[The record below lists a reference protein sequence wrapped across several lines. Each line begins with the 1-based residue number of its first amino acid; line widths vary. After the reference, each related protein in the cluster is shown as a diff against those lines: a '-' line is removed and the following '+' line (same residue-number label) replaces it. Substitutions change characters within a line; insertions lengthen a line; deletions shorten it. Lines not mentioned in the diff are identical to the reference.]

1 MTSLSS
7 PRSRCI
13 RSSGEI
19 RRQRGDGGVRSKRRY
34 CGSERDERQILARF
48 IFATSADVHSRKIGV
63 ETFRA
68 SLDIARLRGDSGAQS
83 GDAPE
88 LVVPRSNEDR
98 VWNRAWPAPDT
109 RRCVRLCTRVPVARK
124 ICSLYCFARLKN
136 QVVKGWV
143 RADGARL
150 RGWGEWRVVRKGA
163 VYIVWQPERERER
176 EIERR
181 ENRGRAEERLDTER
195 GIGRNGLATD
205 DDDDDDDNGTV
216 DRFHESRRQGD
227 VEI

>member
-88 LVVPRSNEDR
+88 LIVPRSNEDR

-150 RGWGEWRVVRKGA
+150 RGWASGAWYERVRCTSCGSR
-163 VYIVWQPERERER
+163 EERER
-176 EIERR
+176 EIERD
-181 ENRGRAEERLDTER
+181 EKTDRAEERLDTKR
-195 GIGRNGLATD
+195 GIGRNWASDG
-205 DDDDDDDNGTV
+205 
-216 DRFHESRRQGD
+216 RRRRRRQRDRRQVSRESAAGRCWN
-227 VEI
+227 IK

>member
-163 VYIVWQPERERER
+163 VYIVWQPGRERER

-181 ENRGRAEERLDTER
+181 ENR
-195 GIGRNGLATD
+195 
-205 DDDDDDDNGTV
+205 
-216 DRFHESRRQGD
+216 QGGGK
-227 VEI
+227 VGH